1 MGELIEKENIMQ
13 NFDTIDKDIFEKK
26 TDTASTNAMAN
37 NPYFQM
43 NQYNQYTKTIRLG
56 TEIDKIWNSKHN
68 PDFIN
73 KIFMWS
79 LGQRKC
85 HQN

>member
-26 TDTASTNAMAN
+26 TGAPSNTIKN
-37 NPYFQM
+37 NPYFLI
-43 NQYNQYTKTIRLG
+43 NQYSKTVRLG
-56 TEIDKIWNSKHN
+56 PEIDKIWNSKHN

-73 KIFMWS
+73 KIFM
-79 LGQRKC
+79 
-85 HQN
+85 

>member
-26 TDTASTNAMAN
+26 TDKPTNTNNN
-37 NPYFQM
+37 NPYFPI
-43 NQYNQYTKTIRLG
+43 NQYSKTVRLG
-56 TEIDKIWNSKHN
+56 PEIDKIWNSKHN

-73 KIFMWS
+73 KIFM
-79 LGQRKC
+79 
-85 HQN
+85 